1 MDNIL
6 MSKIKLEA
14 LDRIDGIA
22 WEENLDAEQI
32 LQRIQAV
39 LYEMSQMQDAQSDR
53 MFGDDDA
60 HIDSP
65 NMRRC

>member
-1 MDNIL
+1 MN
-6 MSKIKLEA
+6 KIREEA
-14 LDRIDGIA
+14 LERIDNIA
-22 WEENLDAEQI
+22 WEENLDAELV

-39 LYEMSQMQDAQSDR
+39 LYEMSMMQDNHTEQ

-65 NMRRC
+65 NYRRM